1 MCGYENDTAFG
12 VKSLQAESRCP
23 FREILQQLAEY
34 YYKKKILMEFFNFH
48 LNVISLFTLKSPLVK
63 D

>member
-12 VKSLQAESRCP
+12 VKSLQAESKRP
-23 FREILQQLAEY
+23 FREILTT
-34 YYKKKILMEFFNFH
+34 KRKILMEFFNFH
-48 LNVISLFTLKSPLVK
+48 LNIISLFTLKSPLVK